1 MNISR
6 VLKPMIVALG
16 GEASKAVGK
25 NLISLMNYA
34 SPFIVA
40 FINDPNKANSISTSK
55 LKDNA
60 ITTNKIKD
68 KNVTIDKLSDEVR
81 EKLVNDYV
89 INFQLSEGSLVSD
102 KTYAQLVEA
111 VENGCNIVLTK
122 GSDRL
127 ILTHFECDSGL
138 NIKAISVSGTTL
150 SAWTCV
156 LGIANNTELG
166 STYVTLT
173 AVSE

>member
-6 VLKPMIVALG
+6 ALKQITLALG
-16 GEASKAVGK
+16 GDATKVVGYPV
-25 NLISLMNYA
+25 NRVVNYL
-34 SPFIVA
+34 SPLIVA
-40 FINDPNKANSISTSK
+40 FINDPNKNSSIATSK
-55 LKDNA
+55 IKDNA

-68 KNVTIDKLSDEVR
+68 KNVTLDKLSDEVR
-81 EKLVNDYV
+81 GKLVNDYIV
-89 INFQLSEGSLVSD
+89 NFQESEGSLVSD
-102 KTYAQLVEA
+102 KTYAQLVAA

-127 ILTHFECDSGL
+127 FMSHFECGSGL
-138 NIKAISVSGTTL
+138 KIEAISLSGTTA
-150 SAWTCV
+150 SAWTCT
-156 LGIANNTELG
+156 LGIANNDELD